1 MKIEL
6 TTGCTLDSL
15 FINGR
20 QFEEL
25 EYSELRT
32 LITILLDW
40 YKDKDLYNDVI
51 KDIVRD
57 IVYSKGEFK
66 DGYTCERCGDY
77 VETYTLEI

>member
-15 FINGR
+15 LIDGK
-20 QFEEL
+20 QFESLNVDDARLVIKTLL
-25 EYSELRT
+25 EKPLVE
-32 LITILLDW
+32 DM
-40 YKDKDLYNDVI
+40 DLYNDI
-51 KDIVRD
+51 IRD

-66 DGYTCERCGDY
+66 DGYTCEQCGDF

>member
-51 KDIVRD
+51 RD

-66 DGYTCERCGDY
+66 DGYTCEQCGDC
-77 VETYTLEI
+77 VETYVLEI

>member
-20 QFEEL
+20 QFDEL

-40 YKDKDLYNDVI
+40 YKDKDLYDDVI
-51 KDIVRD
+51 RD

-66 DGYTCERCGDY
+66 DGYTCEQCGDY
-77 VETYTLEI
+77 VETYVLEI

>member
-51 KDIVRD
+51 RD

-66 DGYTCERCGDY
+66 DGYTREQCGDY
-77 VETYTLEI
+77 VETYVLEI